1 VSEARPGGVSPLL
14 AGIRTLL
21 VIALAAGIAD
31 AEPARLSLSTES
43 DRIAWTRPGFRL
55 GLGLTYGELVGI
67 GGAPSG
73 TATGATL
80 RAGVR
85 LDERWSLAT
94 SFEYALMSSDGG
106 LAGLRFAGTID
117 PTWHVTRSFSLAV
130 GFGFGGIVES
140 SPSRMDASPLPAQLE
155 TSYTFP
161 DTRTPIAKCNG
172 VGAAG
177 VARAEYAHVL
187 GPRMS
192 ANAALAVTGQWT
204 GCVDDTGRVEPDT
217 GQAIV
222 RRQWWPH
229 AGIALQLGVT
239 WR

>member
-1 VSEARPGGVSPLL
+1 
-14 AGIRTLL
+14 
-21 VIALAAGIAD
+21 
-31 AEPARLSLSTES
+31 
-43 DRIAWTRPGFRL
+43 
-55 GLGLTYGELVGI
+55 
-67 GGAPSG
+67 
-73 TATGATL
+73 
-80 RAGVR
+80 
-85 LDERWSLAT
+85 
-94 SFEYALMSSDGG
+94 
-106 LAGLRFAGTID
+106 
-117 PTWHVTRSFSLAV
+117 
-130 GFGFGGIVES
+130 
-140 SPSRMDASPLPAQLE
+140 MDASPLPAQLE